1 MSGPISPRIA
11 RIAVADLSSRLA
23 SLANEVAA
31 VIINIAPAA
40 VKTLFIPHL

>member
-1 MSGPISPRIA
+1 MSGEISLRIS
-11 RIAVADLSSRLA
+11 RMAVADAASRLA

-40 VKTLFIPHL
+40 AKTLFIPHL